1 MTQQKK
7 EANKEKAKGSRDMGN
22 VNGTGDNLFL
32 QQKIK
37 ELEDKLEVINSLAI
51 PTGKSLGSRYSPEQK
66 ASVQNGSFNGLCLGN
81 YWEINGVKWRIVDA
95 DYWFNTGDT
104 PCKTHHLVIMPDS
117 ILKSTKTNETNTSE
131 GGYVGSWLRQYGMED
146 IKNTIYSI
154 FGEENI
160 LNHRELLTSGVTNG
174 YPSNGGWYDSQIE
187 IPNEIMMYGCDIQSP
202 AGNGTVMPYRYQI
215 SKTQFALMRKHP
227 FFINPLRQHQW
238 LRDVATVS
246 AFAVV
251 NGNGY
256 ATYHSTMNIL
266 GIRPVFGLI

>member
-1 MTQQKK
+1 M
-7 EANKEKAKGSRDMGN
+7 
-22 VNGTGDNLFL
+22 LF
-32 QQKIK
+32 QR
-37 ELEDKLEVINSLAI
+37 
-51 PTGKSLGSRYSPEQK
+51 LGSRYSPEQK
-66 ASVQNGSFNGLCLGN
+66 ASIQNGSFNGLCLGN

-117 ILKSTKTNETNTSE
+117 ILKSTKMNETNTSE

-187 IPNEIMMYGCDIQSP
+187 I
-202 AGNGTVMPYRYQI
+202 V
-215 SKTQFALMRKHP
+215 
-227 FFINPLRQHQW
+227 
-238 LRDVATVS
+238 
-246 AFAVV
+246 
-251 NGNGY
+251 
-256 ATYHSTMNIL
+256 
-266 GIRPVFGLI
+266 